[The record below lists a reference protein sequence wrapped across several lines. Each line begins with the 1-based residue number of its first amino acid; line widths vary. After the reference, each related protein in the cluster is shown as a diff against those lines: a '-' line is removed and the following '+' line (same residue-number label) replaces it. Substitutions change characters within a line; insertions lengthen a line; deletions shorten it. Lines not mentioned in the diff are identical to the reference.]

1 MIMFNR
7 KKQPPIKSLISH
19 GSQLEGNFGFAEGL
33 RIDGALK
40 GNITGLPTAPS
51 MLVISESA
59 SVAGA
64 IVADHIIINGRVN
77 GPVHARDILELQPKA
92 RIVGDV
98 SYKSLEMHRGAVV
111 QGRLSPL
118 VAPVVEDEKP
128 TLKLAANNH

>member
-1 MIMFNR
+1 MFNR

-19 GSQLEGNFGFAEGL
+19 GSQLEGDFSFAEGL

-40 GNITGLPTAPS
+40 GTITGLQSAPS
-51 MLVISESA
+51 IVVISESA
-59 SVAGA
+59 TVTGSV
-64 IVADHIIINGRVN
+64 VADHVIINGRVD
-77 GPVHARDILELQPKA
+77 GPVQARELLELQPKA

-111 QGRLSPL
+111 DGRLLPS
-118 VAPVVEDEKP
+118 AGATGSEEKP